1 MKKRFRPA
9 TENNTGGHMILGSFK
24 LKDGTE
30 LKTHAASVVVTVDGD
45 KYSLSEVLEALLQDP
60 VETAEVAES
69 DIEPATAYTVPQYI
83 VGCGNIS
90 VFLNGMKLACGV
102 SGGFVEVG
110 DQDAASTTINFN
122 AAVPSGTEIIVRV
135 GR

>member
-1 MKKRFRPA
+1 
-9 TENNTGGHMILGSFK
+9 MITGSFK

-30 LKTHAASVVVTVDGD
+30 LKTHAESVVVTVDGE
-45 KYSLSEVLEALLQDP
+45 KYPLSEVLEALLQDP
-60 VETAEVAES
+60 VETVEVAES
-69 DIEPATAYTVPQYI
+69 DIEPETAYTVPQYI

-90 VFLNGMKLACGV
+90 VFLNGMKLACGD

-110 DQDAASTTINFN
+110 DKDTTSTTINFN